1 MSEML
6 YLQTERN
13 IKITNPVVTLGDIA
27 QLSCAD
33 AAVLARNQVRCVA
46 HLPADGYGR
55 YICSASVLVQL
66 IVEAEEHVDVT
77 HIGEPDFLLTYE
89 DPHQKNAW
97 VSWCKTVLVGI
108 LTFIGTSFSIMTFHT
123 DVGIRELFSGIYERF
138 LPHGTP
144 GFSVLEISYSIGI
157 GLGVVLYFNHF
168 GRWKFTRDPTPL
180 EVEMRIYEDDVDT
193 TLIEQSD
200 RTGKEAFHAN
210 SVRDPAVRS
219 RS

>member
-13 IKITNPVVTLGDIA
+13 IKIPSPVVTLGDIA

-89 DPHQKNAW
+89 DPRQKNTW
-97 VSWCKTVLVGI
+97 VSWCKTVLVGL

-123 DVGIRELFSGIYERF
+123 DVGIRDLFSGIYERF

-144 GFSVLEISYSIGI
+144 GFSILEIS
-157 GLGVVLYFNHF
+157 
-168 GRWKFTRDPTPL
+168 
-180 EVEMRIYEDDVDT
+180 
-193 TLIEQSD
+193 
-200 RTGKEAFHAN
+200 
-210 SVRDPAVRS
+210 
-219 RS
+219 

>member
-13 IKITNPVVTLGDIA
+13 IKITSPVVTLGDIA

-157 GLGVVLYFNHF
+157 GLGVVR
-168 GRWKFTRDPTPL
+168 GRYRRISKSNWMNICSEREK
-180 EVEMRIYEDDVDT
+180 MRRHM
-193 TLIEQSD
+193 LIS
-200 RTGKEAFHAN
+200 GCKELSFFSGGRFLQRIN
-210 SVRDPAVRS
+210 
-219 RS
+219 